1 MRPLAVALFG
11 LALCLVGG
19 TFDTASLYVPGLGLM
34 AVAGAAVAWV
44 AISASGAAID
54 RRVGPHTVTEEEP
67 YPLRIEVRCGGLPAP
82 GGELV
87 EPLLGWPV
95 PMGGRWSRRA
105 P

>member
-44 AISASGAAID
+44 AVAASGAAID

-87 EPLLGWPV
+87 
-95 PMGGRWSRRA
+95 
-105 P
+105 